1 MDYSKDVPNS
11 GRLNVTPPLL
21 LPGQLVLYGAPPPS
35 PSPGTRFLQARSPRG
50 PSEKC
55 DPEWVWPRCSDKGP
69 GGPVRALGARI
80 PGSRPARKVLTGI
93 QRLGPRSPYSL
104 PQRGLAQGSVLPGP
118 RKEETHFRRVHDL
131 PRLLLTLAAGA
142 GAGHLGNWTTQR
154 TPPSLAGFRR
164 AGQRGFSLPQSQNPP
179 CPPVSAHALG
189 ILVEGRLRK
198 DRENRS
204 SLEIPKCCKADGCAP
219 TSLFFPRPYGC
230 LPGVKR
236 ESPGIIVSRD

>member
-1 MDYSKDVPNS
+1 MDYVKDVPNP
-11 GRLNVTPPLL
+11 GRLSVTPPHL
-21 LPGQLVLYGAPPPS
+21 LPGQLVLHGAPRPPG
-35 PSPGTRFLQARSPRG
+35 PGTRFLQARSPRR

-55 DPEWVWPRCSDKGP
+55 DPEWVWPRCSDKDP

-80 PGSRPARKVLTGI
+80 PGSRPARKVPTGI

-104 PQRGLAQGSVLPGP
+104 PQRGPAQGSVLPGP
-118 RKEETHFRRVHDL
+118 GKEETHFRRVHDL

-164 AGQRGFSLPQSQNPP
+164 AGQRGFSLPQSRSPP
-179 CPPVSAHALG
+179 CLPVTAHALG
-189 ILVEGRLRK
+189 LRVEDRLRK

-204 SLEIPKCCKADGCAP
+204 SLEIPECCKADGCAP
-219 TSLFFPRPYGC
+219 TSPLFPPPLRVFAWSQ
-230 LPGVKR
+230 R

>member
-1 MDYSKDVPNS
+1 MRSGVGLATLLGQGPWRPGEGS
-11 GRLNVTPPLL
+11 GR
-21 LPGQLVLYGAPPPS
+21 
-35 PSPGTRFLQARSPRG
+35 
-50 PSEKC
+50 
-55 DPEWVWPRCSDKGP
+55 
-69 GGPVRALGARI
+69 RI
-80 PGSRPARKVLTGI
+80 PGSRPARKVPTGN

-104 PQRGLAQGSVLPGP
+104 PQRGPAQGSVLPGP

-164 AGQRGFSLPQSQNPP
+164 AGQRRFPLPQNQNPP
-179 CPPVSAHALG
+179 CPPVTAHALG

-204 SLEIPKCCKADGCAP
+204 SLEISECCKANGCEP

-230 LPGVKR
+230 LPGVRGNPR
-236 ESPGIIVSRD
+236 EL